1 MQLARRIE
9 KLPPYLFVEISR
21 KIAEKRAQGV
31 DVISF
36 GIGDPDM
43 PTPPHVIDALVEA
56 ARDPASHRYPETEG
70 LLDFRRAVAGWYE
83 RRFGLSL
90 DPEREVLSLIGS
102 KDGIGHVALCF
113 IDPGDLALVPDPAY
127 PVYVVGTLFAG
138 GEPYYLPL
146 REEDGFLPDL
156 DAVPADVA
164 RRAKLLWLNYPNNP
178 TGAVASLDFF
188 ERAVAFARRHGL
200 AVCHDGPYSEVAF
213 DGYRPVSF
221 LQAPGAR
228 EVGVEFHSLSKTYN
242 MTGWRIGMAVGNA
255 RMIDALMRVKSNLDS
270 GVPQA
275 IQRMAIA
282 ALEGPQDCIDEHNAV
297 YQRRRDRLVEA
308 LRALG
313 LTVQPPKASL
323 YVWAR
328 VPQGYTSMEFA
339 TRLLDEAGVV
349 VTPGVGYGAA
359 GEGYVRLS
367 LTIPDDRLEEGL
379 RRLAGWSVDPLTV

>member
-1 MQLARRIE
+1 VRLARRIE

-31 DVISF
+31 DVVSF
-36 GIGDPDM
+36 GVGDPDI
-43 PTPPHVIDALVEA
+43 PTPPHVIDALVAA
-56 ARDPASHRYPETEG
+56 ARDPANHRYPETEG
-70 LLDFRRAVAGWYE
+70 LLDFRRAVADWYE

-90 DPEREVLSLIGS
+90 DPQREVLSLIGS
-102 KDGIGHVALCF
+102 KEGIGHVALCF

-127 PVYVVGTLFAG
+127 PVYAVGTLFAS

-146 REEDGFLPDL
+146 REENGFLPDL

-178 TGAVASLDFF
+178 TGAVAGLDFF
-188 ERAVAFARRHGL
+188 ERAVAFAGRHDL

-255 RMIDALMRVKSNLDS
+255 AMIDALMRVKSNLDS

-282 ALEGPQDCIDEHNAV
+282 ALEGPQDCVEEHNAV

-313 LTVQPPKASL
+313 LSVQPPRASL

-328 VPQGYTSMEFA
+328 VPQGYTSMGFA
-339 TRLLDEAGVV
+339 TRLLDDLGVV

-379 RRLAGWSVDPLTV
+379 RRLRGWSVGPLTA